1 MRSVSNA
8 LRGVYQVR
16 EIKSSK
22 TYRDKAKAAST
33 KPAAIGED
41 VDLTN
46 YVSSAE
52 AQPYQSDPSELPA
65 KTKEQMLEAG
75 VILDDVSQRSGT
87 FIQTDNTPVHFSSW
101 QEGIEVMPVSQA
113 LENYDWLSDYWWQAV
128 AVDTDK
134 YTANVE
140 LSQSN
145 GYFIRALPGTK
156 TIYPVQACLYL
167 AKGKL
172 AQNIHNIIIAEENSE
187 LHIITGCTTASKEEP
202 GLHLGVSEFYIKRGA
217 KITFTMIHSW
227 NPEVAVRPRTAAIVE
242 EDGLFLSNY
251 VLMKPVR
258 SLQMYPTA
266 RCVGENAVVRYN
278 SILVA
283 AQGSALDVGSRAI
296 LNAKGAKTEIISR
309 AITTGGNIIARG
321 YIEGNAPEVKGHLEC
336 RGLILQ
342 GEGVIHAIPELKGT
356 LDGIDLSHEAAV
368 GKIAEEEVEYLM
380 ARGLTR
386 AEATATIVRG
396 FLEVDIEGLPPL
408 LSAELQRAIESSE
421 KELM

>member
-1 MRSVSNA
+1 MRD
-8 LRGVYQVR
+8 
-16 EIKSSK
+16 IKSSK
-22 TYRDKAKAAST
+22 AYRDKAKAASA

-41 VDLTN
+41 IDLST

-52 AQPYQSDPSELPA
+52 EQPYQADPSKLPA
-65 KTKEQMLEAG
+65 KAKEQMLGAG

-87 FIQTDNTPVHFSSW
+87 FIQMDNTPVHSSIR
-101 QEGIEVMPVSQA
+101 QEGIEVMATSQA
-113 LENYDWLSDYWWQAV
+113 LEKYDWLSDYWWQAV

-134 YTANVE
+134 YTANIE
-140 LSQSN
+140 LNQSN
-145 GYFIRALPGTK
+145 GYFIRALPGNK

-167 AKGKL
+167 AKAQL
-172 AQNIHNIIIAEENSE
+172 AQNVHNIIIAEEGSE
-187 LHIITGCTTASKEEP
+187 LHIITGCTTASREEP

-217 KITFTMIHSW
+217 KVTFTMIHSW
-227 NPEVAVRPRTAAIVE
+227 NPEIAVRPRTAAIVE

-258 SLQMYPTA
+258 SLQMYPAA

-283 AQGSALDVGSRAI
+283 AHGSSLDVGSRAL
-296 LNAKGAKTEIISR
+296 LNAKGAKTEIVSR

-321 YIEGNAPEVKGHLEC
+321 YIEGNAPDVKGHLEC

-342 GEGVIHAIPELKGT
+342 GEGVIHAVPELKGN
-356 LDGIDLSHEAAV
+356 LAGIDLSHEAAV
-368 GKIAEEEVEYLM
+368 GKIAEEEIEYLM

-386 AEATATIVRG
+386 TEATATIVRG
-396 FLEVDIEGLPPL
+396 FIRVDIEGLPLL
-408 LSAELQRAIESSE
+408 LSTELQRAIEASE